1 MNRKRI
7 SVDELLIQFNNR
19 SKLSE
24 LISKYVTLTQRGNSF
39 VGRCPFHEEKTPSF
53 NVNDSK
59 GLYHCF
65 GCKAGGNVITFI
77 QKYKN
82 FSFPETIKYLSN
94 YLGIDF
100 VYEDSE
106 KFNLNTKL
114 YRILNLANDL
124 FVKNLKTNNYAI
136 NYLKSRKINLESI
149 DKFQIGFCPND
160 EKVINYFSDFG
171 ISLEDLKKTD
181 LFINKEDNNFFGRFK
196 ERITFP
202 IFNYSNKIVAFG
214 ARSLGASKIKYINSQ
229 ESSIFK
235 KSEIL
240 FGLTQN
246 YEVIKKNREL
256 ILVEGYMDVISM
268 YQNNFKCALS
278 SMGTSLSS
286 NQINKLWNL
295 VDVPF
300 VCFDGDQAG
309 QESSKKI
316 ALKILE
322 FLSPG
327 KSFKFIVLPSEYDPD
342 SFFNKN
348 NYQKFKSF
356 KDNSIGLAEF
366 LWKIIIESFNDFSP
380 EFVAKI
386 DETIRSYSN
395 KIKNKSVSTEYFKFL
410 MNKKKKFLW
419 EKNSLTNQGSK
430 AYFQKVQGHINEKL
444 LVVYAFY
451 EIEIFLSLM
460 EDIVKVRLDNQN
472 LETIKKNILTVISLE
487 NESKEDIVE
496 KLKNKYS
503 SIIEKL
509 DNLYQ
514 THLKVLNKSE
524 KTKLFSQILNNLK
537 LPDLLKEKEKL
548 KKAITDSTDK
558 SEISRMIGEYNLLI
572 EEINV
577 IKKKS

>member
-1 MNRKRI
+1 MKRKRI
-7 SVDELLIQFNNR
+7 SIEELLIQFNTR
-19 SKLSE
+19 SKLSQ
-24 LISKYVTLTQRGNSF
+24 LISKYVTLTPRGNSF
-39 VGRCPFHEEKTPSF
+39 VGKCPFHDEKTPSF

-77 QKYKN
+77 QEFKN

-106 KFNLNTKL
+106 RLNQQNKL
-114 YRILNLANDL
+114 FRILSLANDL
-124 FVKNLKTNNYAI
+124 FVKNLKTNNSAI
-136 NYLKSRKINLESI
+136 NYLKSRKIDLESI
-149 DKFQIGFCPND
+149 DKFHIGFCPNE
-160 EKVINYFSDFG
+160 EKIINYFSDYG

-181 LFINKEDNNFFGRFK
+181 LFIKKEDNNFFGRFK
-196 ERITFP
+196 GRITFP
-202 IFNYSNKIVAFG
+202 IFNYANKIVAFG

-246 YEVIKKNREL
+246 YEVIKKNKEL

-268 YQNNFKCALS
+268 YKNNFKCALS

-286 NQINKLWNL
+286 NQIHKLWNL

-300 VCFDGDQAG
+300 ICFDGDTAG
-309 QESSKKI
+309 QESTKKI
-316 ALKILE
+316 ALKTLE

-327 KSFKFIVLPSEYDPD
+327 KSFKFIILPSEYDPD

-348 NYQKFKSF
+348 NFQQFNFLKASAI
-356 KDNSIGLAEF
+356 SLADF

-380 EFVAKI
+380 EFIAKI
-386 DETIRSYSN
+386 DETIKSYSN
-395 KIKNKSVSTEYFKFL
+395 KIKNRSVSTEYYKFL
-410 MNKKKKFLW
+410 MNKKKQFLW
-419 EKNSLTNQGSK
+419 EKNSFKNK
-430 AYFQKVQGHINEKL
+430 EEKNYFQKTQGQINEKL
-444 LVVYAFY
+444 LIVYAFF
-451 EIEIFLSLM
+451 EMEIFLSM
-460 EDIVKVRLDNQN
+460 IKDIAKIKFDNYN
-472 LETIKKNILTVISLE
+472 LEAIKKDILTMISSE
-487 NESKEDIVE
+487 NESKEHSIDR
-496 KLKNKYS
+496 LKNKYS
-503 SIIEKL
+503 SIVDKL
-509 DNLYQ
+509 NNLYK

-524 KTKLFSQILNNLK
+524 KNQLFVQILNNLK

-548 KKAITDSTDK
+548 KKMITDSTDK
-558 SEISRMIGEYNLLI
+558 NETSKMINQYNLLI